1 MLLEVLRK
9 IRYMNDTEFNMLC
22 SLLGLI
28 ESNVGQ
34 FTNANGQVM
43 QAAGQVSAPVAPVAP
58 VVQNQGQG
66 VNTIKVNA
74 TPSPM
79 YPVNNGAPVYG
90 APPASAAPVAQNHA
104 AKGQG
109 NNKNWH
115 NLPIVSDPNFETDKS
130 FAHVFMVNNV
140 PHVFF
145 IARSTAR
152 IYNNVLKFG
161 INEGNYYTIYRIDDY
176 QNKTKTQLQ
185 PIDGLNLAKML
196 GI

>member
-1 MLLEVLRK
+1 
-9 IRYMNDTEFNMLC
+9 MNDTEFNMLC

-28 ESNVGQ
+28 DSNVGQ
-34 FTNANGQVM
+34 VTNSQGQIVNP
-43 QAAGQVSAPVAPVAP
+43 AGQVNNSA
-58 VVQNQGQG
+58 QNQGQG
-66 VNTIKVNA
+66 INTVKVNA
-74 TPSPM
+74 TPSVM
-79 YPVNNGAPVYG
+79 YPVNNNAPVYG
-90 APPASAAPVAQNHA
+90 TPVVQNQNHA
-104 AKGQG
+104 QNKGQG

-176 QNKTKTQLQ
+176 QNKTKTQLA
-185 PIDGLNLAKML
+185 PIDGLNLATLL

>member
-28 ESNVGQ
+28 DSNAGQ
-34 FTNANGQVM
+34 VTNANGQVM
-43 QAAGQVSAPVAPVAP
+43 QAAGQVNNPAQYPAKVQLSSMYGSINGQVVNPPAGLNPP
-58 VVQNQGQG
+58 VVQN
-66 VNTIKVNA
+66 
-74 TPSPM
+74 
-79 YPVNNGAPVYG
+79 
-90 APPASAAPVAQNHA
+90 QNHA

-115 NLPIVSDPNFETDKS
+115 NLPIVSDPNFETEKS
-130 FAHVFMVNNV
+130 YAHVFMMNNI

-161 INEGNYYTIYRIDDY
+161 INESNYYTIYRIDDY
-176 QNKTKTQLQ
+176 QNKIKTQLQ
-185 PIDGLNLAKML
+185 PIDGLNLATML

>member
-1 MLLEVLRK
+1 MLLEVLCK

-28 ESNVGQ
+28 DSNVGQ
-34 FTNANGQVM
+34 VTNSQGQVM
-43 QAAGQVSAPVAPVAP
+43 QAAGQVSAP
-58 VVQNQGQG
+58 QIQGQG
-66 VNTIKVNA
+66 QSVNTVKVNTA
-74 TPSPM
+74 PSVM
-79 YPVNNGAPVYG
+79 YPVNNNAPVY
-90 APPASAAPVAQNHA
+90 AAPQNHA
-104 AKGQG
+104 QNKGQG

-176 QNKTKTQLQ
+176 QAKTKTQLA

>member
-1 MLLEVLRK
+1 
-9 IRYMNDTEFNMLC
+9 MNDTEFNMLC

-34 FTNANGQVM
+34 VTNASGQVL
-43 QAAGQVSAPVAPVAP
+43 QATGQVNNAP
-58 VVQNQGQG
+58 VVQNQG
-66 VNTIKVNA
+66 VNTVKVNNN
-74 TPSPM
+74 PSPM
-79 YPVNNGAPVYG
+79 YPVNNAAPVYG
-90 APPASAAPVAQNHA
+90 APPVATGNHAQNN
-104 AKGQG
+104 KG

-130 FAHVFMVNNV
+130 FAHVFNVNGV

-161 INEGNYYTIYRIDDY
+161 INEGNFYTIYRIDDY
-176 QNKTKTQLQ
+176 QNKTKTQLA
-185 PIDGLNLAKML
+185 PIDGLNLAAML

>member
-1 MLLEVLRK
+1 MLLDVLRK
-9 IRYMNDTEFNMLC
+9 ILYMNDTEFNMLC
-22 SLLGLI
+22 NLLGLTD
-28 ESNVGQ
+28 SNVGQ
-34 FTNANGQVM
+34 VTNANGQVM
-43 QAAGQVSAPVAPVAP
+43 QAGQVNNAP

-66 VNTIKVNA
+66 VNTVKVNA
-74 TPSPM
+74 TPSVM
-79 YPVNNGAPVYG
+79 YPVNNNAPVYT
-90 APPASAAPVAQNHA
+90 APQNHA
-104 AKGQG
+104 QNKGQG

-115 NLPIVSDPNFETDKS
+115 NLPIVSDPNFATDKS
-130 FAHVFMVNNV
+130 YAHVFLVNNV

-176 QNKTKTQLQ
+176 QAKTKTQLA
-185 PIDGLNLAKML
+185 PIDGLNLATLL

>member
-28 ESNVGQ
+28 DSNVGQ
-34 FTNANGQVM
+34 VTNASGQAVNPAGQVNNPAQYPAKVQLSSVYGSINGQVVNPP
-43 QAAGQVSAPVAPVAP
+43 AGLNPP
-58 VVQNQGQG
+58 VVQNQ
-66 VNTIKVNA
+66 N
-74 TPSPM
+74 
-79 YPVNNGAPVYG
+79 
-90 APPASAAPVAQNHA
+90 QNHA
-104 AKGQG
+104 QNKGQG

-130 FAHVFMVNNV
+130 FAHVFNVNGI

-176 QNKTKTQLQ
+176 QAKTKTQLA
-185 PIDGLNLAKML
+185 PIDGLNLATLL

>member
-1 MLLEVLRK
+1 
-9 IRYMNDTEFNMLC
+9 MNDTEFNMLC

-34 FTNANGQVM
+34 VTNGQGQVM

-58 VVQNQGQG
+58 VAQNQG
-66 VNTIKVNA
+66 VNTVKVTA
-74 TPSPM
+74 APSPM

-104 AKGQG
+104 QNKGQG
-109 NNKNWH
+109 NKNWH

-130 FAHVFMVNNV
+130 FAHVFMVNNI

-176 QNKTKTQLQ
+176 QAKTKTQLQ

>member
-34 FTNANGQVM
+34 VTNSQGQTVNS
-43 QAAGQVSAPVAPVAP
+43 AGQVSAP
-58 VVQNQGQG
+58 QNQGQG
-66 VNTIKVNA
+66 VNTVKVNA
-74 TPSPM
+74 TPSVM
-79 YPVNNGAPVYG
+79 YPVNNNAPVYT
-90 APPASAAPVAQNHA
+90 APQNHA
-104 AKGQG
+104 QNSKGQG

-130 FAHVFMVNNV
+130 FAHVFSVNGI

-145 IARSTAR
+145 IAKSTAR

-176 QNKTKTQLQ
+176 QAKTKTQLA
-185 PIDGLNLAKML
+185 PIDGLNLATLL